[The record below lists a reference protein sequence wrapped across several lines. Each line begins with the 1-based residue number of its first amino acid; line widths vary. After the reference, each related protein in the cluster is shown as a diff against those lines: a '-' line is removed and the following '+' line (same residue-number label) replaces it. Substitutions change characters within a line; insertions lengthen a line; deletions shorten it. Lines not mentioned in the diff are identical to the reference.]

1 MNIHYSNRMT
11 LNITSGE
18 RTSASI
24 NPMETIIKNK
34 PRTYFGAFDV
44 IANILLGSKFLSIE
58 NLYIY

>member
-1 MNIHYSNRMT
+1 MT

-34 PRTYFGAFDV
+34 PSTYFGAFDV